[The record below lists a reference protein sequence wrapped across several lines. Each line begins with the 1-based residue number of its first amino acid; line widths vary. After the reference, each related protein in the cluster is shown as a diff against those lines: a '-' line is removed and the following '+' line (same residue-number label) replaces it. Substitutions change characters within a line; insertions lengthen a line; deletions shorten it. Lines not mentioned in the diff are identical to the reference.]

1 MSRELR
7 VQKGIEASRNTRASL
22 KVELGLPVE
31 AVELEERICDAYRAG
46 DFAEAKALESRQDL
60 LERQARRRM

>member
-1 MSRELR
+1 MKTLKE
-7 VQKGIEASRNTRASL
+7 QKSIEKSRNTRASL

-31 AVELEERICDAYRAG
+31 VLELDERICDAYRAG